1 MRTFLHY
8 SQRLLLGF
16 VLAVGLAACGDD
28 EQTQINYDPVAFHSD
43 DECHICGMVISDFPG
58 PKGEAIGRDGVR
70 KFCSTSEMLGWWLQP
85 ENQISDA
92 RLYVHDMGQSHWDQ
106 PDDEHLID
114 ATQAWYVLGT
124 PLKGAMGASLATF
137 AQETDARDLAS
148 KHNGRVVRF
157 EDIDQAL
164 LQQTVADQPTQDHH
178 HIDTAHDHTE
188 QDADHNEH

>member
-1 MRTFLHY
+1 MPTFLYY
-8 SQRLLLGF
+8 SQRLILGLI
-16 VLAVGLAACGDD
+16 LAVGLAACSD
-28 EQTQINYDPVAFHSD
+28 EKQTQVNYDPVAFHSD
-43 DECHICGMVISDFPG
+43 DECHICGMIISDFPG

-92 RLYVHDMGQSHWDQ
+92 RLYVHDMGKSHWDQ
-106 PDDEHLID
+106 PDDAHLID

-124 PLKGAMGASLATF
+124 PLKGAMGASLASF
-137 AQETDARDLAS
+137 AQEVDARDLAS
-148 KHNGRVVRF
+148 QHNGRVVRF

-164 LQQTVADQPTQDHH
+164 LQQTIADQHTQDQHH
-178 HIDTAHDHTE
+178 VDTAHDHTE